1 MRRERHLAIL
11 AAVSRIIAVANQR
24 TGVGKTST
32 VINLGAALAEAGH
45 PVILIDLD
53 PQSALTSASGL
64 DPYHLTLTT
73 YDLLTRAETDLQGII
88 RPLVDGTWLAPASV
102 DLTAAEY
109 MLTRSD
115 DHAQRLRRA
124 LRGGANHAQFVLI
137 DTPPRLG
144 SLTLGALA
152 AADELLIP
160 VECQQHALQGIQALL
175 KTVDAVRAQ
184 SHPGLKL
191 LGVVLTLYQP
201 DSARCQKVVQE
212 FRSGFKDRVFETMI
226 EDDEAVAMAPAA
238 RKPVLSFRP
247 SSPAAMAYRR
257 LAAEICA
264 TAPG

>member
-1 MRRERHLAIL
+1 
-11 AAVSRIIAVANQR
+11 VSRVIAVANQR
-24 TGVGKTST
+24 AGVGKTIT
-32 VINLGAALAEAGH
+32 VLNLGAALAEAGH
-45 PVILIDLD
+45 PVILVDLD
-53 PQSALTSASGL
+53 PQSRLTSASGL
-64 DPYHLTLTT
+64 DPNHLTLTT
-73 YDLLTRAETDLQGII
+73 YDLLTRAETDLKGII
-88 RPLVDGTWLAPASV
+88 RPLVDGTWLAPASA

-115 DHAQRLRRA
+115 DQAQRLRRA
-124 LRGGANHAQFVLI
+124 LRDGTHYAEFVLI

-160 VECQQHALQGIQALL
+160 VECQQHALQGIRAFL
-175 KTVDAVRAQ
+175 KKVEAVRAQ

-201 DSARCQKVVQE
+201 DSAHCQKIVLD
-212 FRSGFKDRVFETMI
+212 FRSSFKERVFETMI

-238 RKPVLSFRP
+238 QKPVLSFRP
-247 SSPAAMAYRR
+247 SSPAAIAYRR

>member
-1 MRRERHLAIL
+1 
-11 AAVSRIIAVANQR
+11 VSRVIAVANQR

-32 VINLGAALAEAGH
+32 VLNLGAALAEAGH
-45 PVILIDLD
+45 PVVLVDLD
-53 PQSALTSASGL
+53 PQSRLTSASGL
-64 DPYHLTLTT
+64 DPAHLTLST
-73 YDLLTRAETDLQGII
+73 YDLLTRSETDLRGII
-88 RPLVDGTWLAPASV
+88 RPLVGGAWLAPASA

-115 DHAQRLRRA
+115 DQAQRLRRA
-124 LRGGANHAQFVLI
+124 LRDGTNHAEFVLI